1 MRHLM
6 GTETIKK
13 GVTRVFDIFQH
24 RTLNKRLVYVFLE
37 GVIITLFPQNKFT
50 TLFSKLHSRSSRLK
64 AKQELTKC
72 SSSKDSGVRKRVGK
86 R

>member
-1 MRHLM
+1 M

-37 GVIITLFPQNKFT
+37 GVIKTLFPQNKFT

-72 SSSKDSGVRKRVGK
+72 SSSKDSGVRKRLGK